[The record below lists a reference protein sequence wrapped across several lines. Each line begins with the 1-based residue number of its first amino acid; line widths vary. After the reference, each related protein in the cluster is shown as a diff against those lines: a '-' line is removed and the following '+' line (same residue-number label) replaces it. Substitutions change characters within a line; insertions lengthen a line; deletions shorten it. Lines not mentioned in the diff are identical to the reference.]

1 MSKYDRFRQRLI
13 EKRIYRDRRKRRGLI
28 NPRPTKVAS
37 FDSTGSVQSHY
48 TKFIQQLKLRDYVQ
62 PKFIRNVVY
71 APAKFS
77 FKHDYNGTI
86 VFFKQL
92 VSSYILGRGSTII
105 SFEKCGNSSIAAF
118 SILSVIL
125 SNLEEIKKRY
135 NFCKH
140 TQCSK
145 KLRVIRSKDD
155 VKTNKFLHTFL
166 DVQLPKEQDDG
177 SYFVKMPTQNGKQRN
192 YKENPKT
199 KVSAVV
205 VDFVNKSSEEAGAQ
219 LKLEGR
225 RAIEHLMGEVL
236 GNAEDHSAPNSYWYV
251 DAISFVEKQD
261 DIDVVDLN
269 LTIMNVGPSMY
280 EGFES
285 TKIDNADNYSKC
297 EKLYNH
303 HKSQFTL
310 LNKFNRESLFT
321 MYLLNDGI
329 SRLKYTD
336 ESRGNGTMRFLDAFI
351 TIGSFG
357 KTDPRF
363 RSQLNVISGHTV
375 LTCDND
381 VHSYKEDGLNKLAL
395 NAENDFRKLPDKSYL
410 SYNEEYWPGTILE
423 CHIFLNKDYFE
434 KRINSN

>member
-1 MSKYDRFRQRLI
+1 MRNFDKYKQWLI
-13 EKRIYRDRRKRRGLI
+13 EKRIYRERRKRRRRMES
-28 NPRPTKVAS
+28 PPPKVSS
-37 FDSTGSVQSHY
+37 FDTCGSVQSYY
-48 TKFIQQLKLRDYVQ
+48 TKFIQQLKIRDYIQ
-62 PKFIRNVVY
+62 PEFIKNIVF
-71 APAKFS
+71 APTNFS
-77 FKHDYNGTI
+77 FKHNYNETI
-86 VFFKQL
+86 IFFKQI
-92 VSSYILGRGSTII
+92 VSSYFLGSGSTII
-105 SFEKCGNSSIAAF
+105 SFEKCNSSSIAAF
-118 SILSVIL
+118 SLLSVIL
-125 SNLEEIKKRY
+125 SNLEEIKDKY
-135 NFCKH
+135 NYGKH
-140 TQCSK
+140 TSCNKNIRIVRSK
-145 KLRVIRSKDD
+145 KNI
-155 VKTNKFLHTFL
+155 KTNKYLHTFL

-177 SYFVKMPTQNGKQRN
+177 SYFVKMPTQSGKQRN

-205 VDFVNKSSEEAGAQ
+205 VDFVNKSSEEAGVQ
-219 LKLEGR
+219 LKLQGR

-261 DIDVVDLN
+261 NIDVVDLN
-269 LTIMNVGPSMY
+269 LTIINVGPSMY

-297 EKLYNH
+297 EKLYNL
-303 HKSQFTL
+303 HKSQFTM

-363 RSQLNVISGHTV
+363 KSQLNVISGHTV

-381 VHSYKEDGLNKLAL
+381 FHSYKEDGLNKLAL
-395 NAENDFRKLPDKSYL
+395 NVENDFRRLPNKSHLAYH
-410 SYNEEYWPGTILE
+410 EEYWPGTILE

-434 KRINSN
+434 KTYKS